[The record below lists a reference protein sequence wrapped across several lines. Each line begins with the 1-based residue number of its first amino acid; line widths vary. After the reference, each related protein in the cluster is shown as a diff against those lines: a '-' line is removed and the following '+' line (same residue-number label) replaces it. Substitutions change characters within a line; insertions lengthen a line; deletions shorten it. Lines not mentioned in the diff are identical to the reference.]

1 MLQSNGAVVV
11 AKANLRCLWALLT
24 LLKISGCPGGVQAK
38 AHGINIG
45 FVVVV
50 NTAEVY
56 F

>member
-1 MLQSNGAVVV
+1 MGFANV
-11 AKANLRCLWALLT
+11 A
-24 LLKISGCPGGVQAK
+24 KISGCPGWVQGK
-38 AHGINIG
+38 AYGINAG